1 MLSTYWSV
9 WSVPAALS
17 EAGSVRKLTAV
28 ADHELEKG
36 KERRVYKSVQILIL
50 VHFSKSHSSIVQ
62 Q

>member
-50 VHFSKSHSSIVQ
+50 VHFSKSH
-62 Q
+62 